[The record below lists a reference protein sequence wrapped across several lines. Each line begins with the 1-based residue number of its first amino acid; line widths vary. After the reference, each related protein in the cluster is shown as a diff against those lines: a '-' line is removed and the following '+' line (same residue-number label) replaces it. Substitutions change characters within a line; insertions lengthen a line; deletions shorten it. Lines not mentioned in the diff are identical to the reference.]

1 METDL
6 TALIQS
12 VLDAIVIMGQWLTLK
27 CEIGWKPLKT
37 TDLKQKCS
45 VAILKDI

>member
-12 VLDAIVIMGQWLTLK
+12 VLDAIVIMGQWLKLK

-37 TDLKQKCS
+37 TDLKQECS